1 MNYANTTSHIIFS
14 IVLKELRSMSQKKL
28 PPLKFKEDFILY
40 SIRLKLLS
48 AHEDNWDVLLKYY
61 RIQKDYANAKC

>member
-1 MNYANTTSHIIFS
+1 
-14 IVLKELRSMSQKKL
+14 MSQRKL
-28 PPLKFKEDFILY
+28 PPLKFKADFILY

-48 AHEDNWDVLLKYY
+48 AHEDNLDVLLKYY

>member
-1 MNYANTTSHIIFS
+1 
-14 IVLKELRSMSQKKL
+14 MSQKKL

>member
-28 PPLKFKEDFILY
+28 PPLKFKADFILY

-61 RIQKDYANAKC
+61 RIQRDYANAKC